1 MAQDWDGVVPG
12 LNAKKFDAIMSGMTI
27 TDARLKVV
35 DFTKP
40 YSGDSSGFAVDR
52 NGPLAKLPLG
62 GEKFSLTNE
71 AEAQKALDTI
81 KPLLKGK
88 TVGVQVSTIHAAFM
102 DKYLKGTVEV
112 REYKTTEQHDLD
124 LAAGRID
131 AIFANDAPLRATA
144 EKPEFAGTVML
155 AGPRFRGGILG
166 RGVAMG
172 LRKGEAKLKAKLDEG
187 IDSVIADGTLKKL
200 SLKWFKADLTPQS

>member
-1 MAQDWDGVVPG
+1 
-12 LNAKKFDAIMSGMTI
+12 
-27 TDARLKVV
+27 
-35 DFTKP
+35 
-40 YSGDSSGFAVDR
+40 
-52 NGPLAKLPLG
+52 
-62 GEKFSLTNE
+62 
-71 AEAQKALDTI
+71 
-81 KPLLKGK
+81 
-88 TVGVQVSTIHAAFM
+88 M

-131 AIFANDAPLRATA
+131 AIFANDAPLRATV
-144 EKPEFAGTVML
+144 EKPEFADTVML

-187 IDSVIADGTLKKL
+187 IDAVIADGTLKKL
-200 SLKWFKADLTPQS
+200 SLKWFKADMTPQG